1 LPSIS
6 CAGIGGSVRHNAG
19 VAERLPRKND
29 AASIAARRD
38 ALGLNGDVDLAPYA
52 RAAESV
58 TGVATLPVSVAQLRV
73 SLGEYSLSDD
83 GEVVESGRAVED
95 VVVPLAHT
103 EGGLT
108 ASVQRGAK
116 AVELSG
122 GFRTHVIA
130 DRITRASC
138 FVCRDAGDALTL
150 ARWIGSHVEDLRE
163 FLRSAES
170 SELSRYAVLREV
182 KTHVVGPMCHV
193 LWRWTTGDA
202 VGPNMMTRNAYALNM
217 AYVLPNAPVP
227 IERAL
232 LEANMGG
239 DKKPSFE
246 FFQSGHGKTVIAEAT
261 LTDEAIERVL
271 RTTAA
276 DLEALSWAGTHGA
289 VASGMQSVA
298 FTPASAIAAVFAST
312 GQDLGMVGTSSMAHG
327 TGRRVEGGLHA
338 SIRFPGLEVGTVGGG
353 TGLPTAHEWL
363 SLMDCAGPG
372 KVYRFAQLVAATA
385 LALEISASAAMATA
399 GSENFF
405 RAHFERGGL
414 RGV

>member
-1 LPSIS
+1 MP
-6 CAGIGGSVRHNAG
+6 G
-19 VAERLPRKND
+19 LPRKND
-29 AASIAARRD
+29 AASIAARRA
-38 ALGLNGDVDLAPYA
+38 ALGLEGDADLTAYA
-52 RAAESV
+52 KAAETV
-58 TGVATLPVSVAQLRV
+58 TGVAVIPVSVAQLRI
-73 SLGEYSLSDD
+73 SLGQYSLSENGD
-83 GEVVESGRAVED
+83 VVESGRDEQD

-116 AVELSG
+116 AAELSG
-122 GFRTHVIA
+122 GFRTHVVA

-138 FVCRDAGDALTL
+138 FVCRDAADALAL
-150 ARWIGSHVEDLRE
+150 ARWIEERVEDARTFLRE
-163 FLRSAES
+163 SDIA
-170 SELSRYAVLREV
+170 ELSRYAVLREV

-193 LWRWTTGDA
+193 LWRFTTGDA

-217 AYVLPNAPVP
+217 AYVLPNSPVP
-227 IERAL
+227 IERAM

-246 FFQSGHGKTVIAEAT
+246 YFQSGHGKTVIAEAT
-261 LTDEAIERVL
+261 LTDDAIRRVL

-298 FTPASAIAAVFAST
+298 FTPASAIAAIFAAT

-353 TGLPTAHEWL
+353 TSLPTAREWL
-363 SLMDCAGPG
+363 GLMGCAGPG
-372 KVYRFAQLVAATA
+372 KVYRFAQIVAAAA
-385 LALEISASAAMATA
+385 LALEISASGAMATA

-405 RAHFERGGL
+405 RAHFERGGI
-414 RGV
+414 R

>member
-1 LPSIS
+1 M
-6 CAGIGGSVRHNAG
+6 ADRFT
-19 VAERLPRKND
+19 RKND
-29 AASIAARRD
+29 PASISARRE
-38 ALGLNGDVDLAPYA
+38 ALGLDGDVDLAPYA
-52 RAAESV
+52 TAAESV
-58 TGVATLPVSVAQLRV
+58 TGVAVIPVSVARLSV
-73 SLGEYSLSDD
+73 ALGAYALSED
-83 GEVVESGRAVED
+83 GDVVETARALEEVTI
-95 VVVPLAHT
+95 PLAHS

-108 ASVQRGAK
+108 ASVQRGGK

-122 GFRTHVIA
+122 GFRTYLVG

-138 FVCRDAGDALTL
+138 FVCKDAGDALAL
-150 ARWIGSHVEDLRE
+150 ARWIGEHVDGMRE
-163 FLRSAES
+163 WLRSNALP
-170 SELSRYAVLREV
+170 ELSSYAVLREA

-217 AYVLPNAPVP
+217 GYVLPNAPVAV
-227 IERAL
+227 ERTM

-239 DKKPSFE
+239 DKKPSYE

-261 LTDEAIERVL
+261 LTDDAIARVL

-298 FTPASAIAAVFAST
+298 FTPASAIAAVFAAT

-353 TGLPTAHEWL
+353 TSLPTAHQWL
-363 SLMDCAGPG
+363 AVMGCAGPG
-372 KVYRFAQLVAATA
+372 KVYRFAQLVAAAA

-405 RAHFERGGL
+405 RAHFERGGI
-414 RGV
+414 R